1 MSFYNAKSGEI
12 CKQEEK
18 EGEELLAFFFFFF
31 EDLSRNVP
39 RALLGVKRRKGIL
52 KRIIVDYLFTSRY

>member
-1 MSFYNAKSGEI
+1 MQTGGERR
-12 CKQEEK
+12 
-18 EGEELLAFFFFFF
+18 GGAFSFFFFF